1 MSDKRKRTSAKGRF
15 TRVVNCLE
23 SLLQEPDRDKE
34 IAEKFFYD
42 VENAWKNVEE
52 KHEEYISALDEG
64 DADLENEER
73 WITEVQKTYHDIR
86 KRYVRFKSTCL
97 LLSELSSKEKARCV
111 AYEAF
116 LKLSSNL
123 QSSVANKYPAETITR
138 EKIILERQFE
148 VVKGAHSEYYMLSD
162 NRDERPNIEWLTKLI
177 EEFAKF
183 NSIADT
189 YLKTVVVQSEHKT
202 ESKTDRFKS
211 NIKME
216 HMPLP
221 KFYGEARFYPRFKRD
236 FDELIRPRLEKRE
249 AAFTLRQCLGK
260 NVECI
265 LGSGDYDLDQLFQ
278 RLDEKYGDPSKMTD
292 SIICE
297 IQKF

>member
-1 MSDKRKRTSAKGRF
+1 M
-15 TRVVNCLE
+15 VNCLE
-23 SLLQEPDRDKE
+23 SLLQEPDGDKE
-34 IAEKFFYD
+34 IAEKFFDD

-162 NRDERPNIEWLTKLI
+162 NRDERPNI
-177 EEFAKF
+177 
-183 NSIADT
+183 
-189 YLKTVVVQSEHKT
+189 
-202 ESKTDRFKS
+202 
-211 NIKME
+211 
-216 HMPLP
+216 
-221 KFYGEARFYPRFKRD
+221 G
-236 FDELIRPRLEKRE
+236 
-249 AAFTLRQCLGK
+249 
-260 NVECI
+260 
-265 LGSGDYDLDQLFQ
+265 
-278 RLDEKYGDPSKMTD
+278 
-292 SIICE
+292 
-297 IQKF
+297 